1 MKHQSFSSR
10 KSAQKQFVLLL
21 TLTLCLILILNLLL
35 YNHRAQQL
43 YTEQLKKDNYNT
55 ALQISREFD
64 ASMDLMRTAC
74 WNMVHNNR
82 EFIRIVETY
91 DNSFEH
97 KTALMSYLS
106 SMLPVNEYFDSVYLY
121 LPNYQTVLS
130 TAMGAMPF
138 DRFFDPVPINDMLSQ
153 DKRTSLRTLYSRS
166 TPHVLGGQN
175 ISSIVMKVP
184 SSDGYSQSC
193 LVVNINFSRVVSEE
207 LVRKYCVSGSEQL
220 SMFDSQGTCIWGEGT
235 LPSSGESTV
244 ILDQT
249 VVTKLISENTGLL
262 YLFETPAPSVLFAGL
277 DIYYILFVA
286 TLFLAALAIILYA
299 FLRLFRPLRR
309 ILSSIIS
316 SEPAQ
321 TGEFEALDNY
331 IGRMKIE
338 NQTMRVH
345 LKEALPIYRNHL
357 LTEIITLPDWSL
369 DEMLEKLRYQDIY
382 LKLENYIVMTL
393 KPAVNQYTE
402 EEKWQVKLKTLSVL
416 SQLFS
421 ESASG
426 FYAETEKD
434 AISTALH
441 LPGDEEEE
449 TKIGAAA
456 EFAENLCRGIRQQ
469 TNVQTNIGIGRFV
482 TKIQLLYKSYADSV
496 TALNFVTTFDS
507 PVINIY
513 QIQKNV
519 GSAFE
524 YPYEKERRFTHFVSL
539 GLYEESLE
547 ALHAIFVELKQYR
560 HLKKQE
566 ITFVFFQLLSSL
578 YGVIYENKLD
588 IGDFPISKMPAPYM
602 DGIYDLDKIEAEITD
617 MVCKIISSVERLS
630 CTSDDPEIIAYI
642 NDHFTENLQ
651 MVDLTE
657 HFNYNRFYISQIIKE
672 RTGYNFN
679 DYVNRKKVE
688 LSKKLLSETD
698 LSIKDIAEQTGF
710 SYSYYF
716 SKIFKKYED
725 MTPGEYREAEKK
737 SGI

>member
-1 MKHQSFSSR
+1 MKHRSFLSR

-43 YTEQLKKDNYNT
+43 YTEQLKKDNYHT

-106 SMLPVNEYFDSVYLY
+106 SMLPVNEYFDSIYLY
-121 LPNYQTVLS
+121 LPGYQTVLS

-138 DRFFDPVPINDMLSQ
+138 ERFFDPAPITHMLSQ

-166 TPHVLGGQN
+166 NSHVLGGQN

-184 SSDGYSQSC
+184 SSDGYGQSC

-207 LVRKYCVSGSEQL
+207 LVRKYCVSGSEHL
-220 SMFDSQGTCIWGEGT
+220 SIFDSQGSRIWGDGT
-235 LPSSGESTV
+235 RPSSGEGTV
-244 ILDQT
+244 IFDKM
-249 VVTKLISENTGLL
+249 VVTTLVSEITGLI

-286 TLFLAALAIILYA
+286 TLFLAALIIILYA

-316 SEPAQ
+316 AEPAH
-321 TGEFEALDNY
+321 TEEFEALDNY

-338 NQTMRVH
+338 NQTMKAH
-345 LKEALPIYRNHL
+345 LKEALPIYRNYL
-357 LTEIITLPDWSL
+357 LTELITLPDWSL
-369 DEMLEKLRYQDIY
+369 DEMMEKLRCQNIC

-393 KPAVNQYTE
+393 KPAFSQHTE
-402 EEKWQVKLKTLSVL
+402 DEKWQVKLKTLSIL

-421 ESASG
+421 DSATG
-426 FYAETEKD
+426 FCAETEKD
-434 AISTALH
+434 AITIALH
-441 LPGDEEEE
+441 LPGDADEES
-449 TKIGAAA
+449 KIGDAAA
-456 EFAENLCRGIRQQ
+456 FAENLCRGILQQ

-482 TKIQLLYKSYADSV
+482 PTIQQLYKSYADSV
-496 TALNFVTTFDS
+496 TALNFVATFDS

-524 YPYEKERRFTHFVSL
+524 YPYEKERRFTHLVSL

-547 ALHAIFVELKQYR
+547 ALHAIFSELKQYH

-578 YGVIYENKLD
+578 YNVIYENKLD

-602 DGIYDLDKIEAEITD
+602 DGIYDLDKIEAELKD
-617 MVCKIISSVERLS
+617 MTGRIISSAERLS
-630 CTSDDPEIIAYI
+630 SASDDQEIITYL
-642 NDHFTENLQ
+642 NEHFTENIQ

-657 HFNYNRFYISQIIKE
+657 QLHYNRFYISQIIKE

-679 DYVNRKKVE
+679 DYINRKKIE
-688 LSKKLLSETD
+688 LSRKLLEETS
-698 LSIKDIAEQTGF
+698 LSIKEIAEQTGF

-725 MTPGEYREAEKK
+725 MTPGEYRESRKN
-737 SGI
+737 SC